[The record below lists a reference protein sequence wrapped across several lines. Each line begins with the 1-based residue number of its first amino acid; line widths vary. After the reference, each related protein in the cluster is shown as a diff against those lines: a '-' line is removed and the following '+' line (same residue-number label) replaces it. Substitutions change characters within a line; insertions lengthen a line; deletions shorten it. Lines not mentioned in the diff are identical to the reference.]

1 MEADRWVPGSGM
13 GADLWE
19 ANMANVMRFVDE
31 RHDVFEH
38 HLDELRYQTFTD
50 CK

>member
-1 MEADRWVPGSGM
+1 M
-13 GADLWE
+13 GAALWE
-19 ANMANVMRFVDE
+19 QNINNVLTFVEE
-31 RHDVFEH
+31 REDVVLH

>member
-1 MEADRWVPGSGM
+1 
-13 GADLWE
+13 
-19 ANMANVMRFVDE
+19 VDE
-31 RHDVFEH
+31 REEVVLH